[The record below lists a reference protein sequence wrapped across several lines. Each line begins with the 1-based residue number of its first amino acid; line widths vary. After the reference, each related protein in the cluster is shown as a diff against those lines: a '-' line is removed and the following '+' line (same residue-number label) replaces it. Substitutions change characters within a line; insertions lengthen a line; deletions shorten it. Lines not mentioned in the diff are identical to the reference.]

1 MRLAR
6 LSEMSD
12 RPVALKKNFSNFL
25 SKKFGGLKK
34 VLTFA
39 AAIETIATSSLKD
52 LHINK

>member
-12 RPVALKKNFSNFL
+12 RPVALKNFF
-25 SKKFGGLKK
+25 KFSFEKIWRLKK

-39 AAIETIATSSLKD
+39 AAIETIVTSSLKD